1 MNYCPDPPEGQSPEN
16 MEEKRKI
23 MEAEMLKKDPDHQLV
38 EDLMVATFSHRRKEM
53 IGAQPLITDVLSRW
67 PALFH
72 ERQVITQLCINCAKR
87 YIYVPLS
94 VLLKYILCT
103 TQIKAEFRRIV
114 NTDLLES
121 FLDGLDGLV
130 PRLLELYKA
139 AARSGKKK
147 TLKDI
152 LDCLGK
158 DVSG

>member
-1 MNYCPDPPEGQSPEN
+1 VNYCPDPPEGQSPEN

-94 VLLKYILCT
+94 VLLK
-103 TQIKAEFRRIV
+103 
-114 NTDLLES
+114 
-121 FLDGLDGLV
+121 
-130 PRLLELYKA
+130 LYY
-139 AARSGKKK
+139 S
-147 TLKDI
+147 D
-152 LDCLGK
+152 
-158 DVSG
+158 